1 MSALAI
7 DTLQYVKRLKAV
19 GVPEAQAE
27 VQAEA
32 LIEAVRENLVTKADV
47 SVAVADLRTEITGLE
62 KRLSDKIHES
72 QVKLIYWF
80 IPLMIGQVAAVAAL
94 VKLL

>member
-1 MSALAI
+1 MSVLAI
-7 DTLQYVKRLKAV
+7 DTLQYVKRLRAV

-32 LIEAVRENLVTKADV
+32 LTEAVRENLVTKADV

-72 QVKLIYWF
+72 QVKLIYWL